1 VSWLRRSCEEIVP
14 VRDRGPEEVQRVWIW
29 LVSGRVLV
37 VQDIGREA
45 VALAVIWTLGVKGG

>member
-1 VSWLRRSCEEIVP
+1 MVEEIVP